1 MSDTMNGANDGMH
14 RRDALRLGAAMAGTA
29 ALAWWLRP
37 AAPEPGERPA
47 VDLDRL
53 LPDRFGEWTLDRE
66 AAAFVRAAD
75 ARGRQ
80 VGFYDQVL
88 ERSFVHA
95 SGRRVMLSVA
105 YLGAQSSDMQLHRPE
120 VCYRASGF
128 RIGELSDAVLELD
141 GRRIP
146 VTRLVAQMPGRPEPI
161 TYWTVVDGEAVSAR
175 AQGLLDRL
183 ARLGRRRSAAG
194 LLVRI
199 STIEHDSDAAF
210 GLHDRFAAGMA
221 QALAPAQRDFV
232 TGSPRRA

>member
-1 MSDTMNGANDGMH
+1 MSGTS
-14 RRDALRLGAAMAGTA
+14 RRDALRLGAAMAGSA
-29 ALAWWLRP
+29 AVAWWLRP
-37 AAPEPGERPA
+37 AANAPGEGSG

-53 LPDRFGEWTLDRE
+53 LPEQFGEWSLDRE

-88 ERSFVHA
+88 ERTFVHG
-95 SGRRVMLSVA
+95 SGARVMLSVA
-105 YLGAQSSDMQLHRPE
+105 YLGTQSSDMQLHRPE

-128 RIGELSDAVLELD
+128 RVGDLTDDTLQLE

-161 TYWTVVDGEAVSAR
+161 TYWTIVDGEALSAR
-175 AQGLLDRL
+175 AQGWLDRL
-183 ARLGRRRSAAG
+183 QRMGRRRAADG

-199 STIEHDSDAAF
+199 STIDTDSEAAF
-210 GLHDRFAAGMA
+210 RLHARFAAAMA
-221 QALAPAQRDFV
+221 QALAPAQLDFV

>member
-1 MSDTMNGANDGMH
+1 MSAAS
-14 RRDALRLGAAMAGTA
+14 RRDALRLGAAMAA
-29 ALAWWLRP
+29 AAAGAVWLRP
-37 AAPEPGERPA
+37 SEPEAGDQPG

-88 ERSFVHA
+88 ERTFVH
-95 SGRRVMLSVA
+95 GGGERVMLSMA
-105 YLGAQSSDMQLHRPE
+105 YLGTQSSDMQLHRPE

-128 RIGELSDAVLELD
+128 RIGELTDDTLELS

-161 TYWTVVDGEAVSAR
+161 TYWTIVDGEALSAR
-175 AQGLLDRL
+175 AQGWADRL
-183 ARLGRRRSAAG
+183 QRMAKRRSAAG

-199 STIEHDSDAAF
+199 STIEHDSAAAF
-210 GLHDRFAAGMA
+210 RLHARFAAGMT

-232 TGSPRRA
+232 TGLPRQA

>member
-1 MSDTMNGANDGMH
+1 MSGAS
-14 RRDALRLGAAMAGTA
+14 RRDALRLGAAMAGA
-29 ALAWWLRP
+29 AAAAWWLRP
-37 AAPEPGERPA
+37 AATAPGEGPGI
-47 VDLDRL
+47 DLDRL
-53 LPDRFGEWTLDRE
+53 LPGQFGEWSLDRE

-88 ERSFVHA
+88 ERTFVHG
-95 SGRRVMLSVA
+95 SGARVMLSVA
-105 YLGAQSSDMQLHRPE
+105 YLGTQSSDMQLHRPE

-128 RIGELSDAVLELD
+128 RVGELTDDTLELE

-161 TYWTVVDGEAVSAR
+161 TYWTIVDGEALSAR
-175 AQGLLDRL
+175 AQGWLDRL
-183 ARLGRRRSAAG
+183 QRMSRRRAADG

-199 STIEHDSDAAF
+199 STIDTDSAAAF
-210 GLHDRFAAGMA
+210 RLHARFALAMT